1 MGQPSFR
8 RTLLVFVGLQ
18 LGQVMSSIDGTIV
31 ATALPTIAGDIGGF
45 SRSTWV
51 VTAYA
56 LAMVASMPIYGKLGD
71 LYGRRRVLLSAIAIF
86 LIGSMACGS
95 AQTMDQLL
103 VARFVQGL
111 GSGGLGALAMA
122 TVADIVPARQLG
134 RWLGYQ
140 GVIYAVASAI
150 GPIVGGLFVD
160 HLSWRWAFLI
170 NLPIG
175 LLAAAIVAT
184 KLQLAYRRIPH
195 AIDWSGSVLLTGG
208 LSLFVVLATLG
219 GHEIP
224 WGSARALG
232 AGAGLA
238 LISVLFVRRERRA
251 PEPVLPLA
259 LFRNPVLRVAT
270 GINFTSGLLLWCGIF
285 FVPQFVQQVREVSPT
300 RSGLVLMPLM
310 FGAALGTLVTGRLVA
325 RTGRYRTWPI
335 AGSVLM
341 TVAMVLLAGLGEG
354 SPVLAAALSALLLG
368 TGAGFVMQPSL
379 LAAQN
384 GADSSQLGTATST
397 TLLFRTLGNTVGIPV
412 FGGILNAGLSG
423 TGLSPADVAGA
434 LRPVFAV
441 AVLVGLASTVVALR
455 LPERPLRE
463 RTAFE
468 EESDERSTVAG
479 PEGTLL
485 AEAAEGPM
493 SLLAPP
499 SGRSHRLDQM

>member
-1 MGQPSFR
+1 MGPQSFR

-45 SRSTWV
+45 TRSTWV

-71 LYGRRRVLLSAIAIF
+71 LYGRRRVVLSAIAIF

-111 GSGGLGALAMA
+111 GGGGLGALAMA

-150 GPIVGGLFVD
+150 GPILGGLFVD

-208 LSLFVVLATLG
+208 LSLFVALATLG

-224 WGSARALG
+224 WGSARAVG

-341 TVAMVLLAGLGEG
+341 TVAMVLLAGLDEG

-384 GADSSQLGTATST
+384 GADPSQLGTATST

-441 AVLVGLASTVVALR
+441 AVVVGLVSTVVALR

-468 EESDERSTVAG
+468 GSDERSTVAG

-485 AEAAEGPM
+485 AET
-493 SLLAPP
+493 
-499 SGRSHRLDQM
+499 

>member
-1 MGQPSFR
+1 MGQQSFR

-45 SRSTWV
+45 ARSTWV
-51 VTAYA
+51 VTAYS

-86 LIGSMACGS
+86 LVGSMACGS
-95 AQTMDQLL
+95 VQTMDQLL

-111 GSGGLGALAMA
+111 GGGGLGAVSMA

-184 KLQLAYRRIPH
+184 KLRLAYRRIPH

-219 GHEIP
+219 GREIP

-232 AGAGLA
+232 AGEA
-238 LISVLFVRRERRA
+238 
-251 PEPVLPLA
+251 
-259 LFRNPVLRVAT
+259 
-270 GINFTSGLLLWCGIF
+270 
-285 FVPQFVQQVREVSPT
+285 
-300 RSGLVLMPLM
+300 
-310 FGAALGTLVTGRLVA
+310 LVTIRCG
-325 RTGRYRTWPI
+325 
-335 AGSVLM
+335 
-341 TVAMVLLAGLGEG
+341 
-354 SPVLAAALSALLLG
+354 
-368 TGAGFVMQPSL
+368 
-379 LAAQN
+379 
-384 GADSSQLGTATST
+384 
-397 TLLFRTLGNTVGIPV
+397 
-412 FGGILNAGLSG
+412 
-423 TGLSPADVAGA
+423 
-434 LRPVFAV
+434 
-441 AVLVGLASTVVALR
+441 
-455 LPERPLRE
+455 
-463 RTAFE
+463 
-468 EESDERSTVAG
+468 
-479 PEGTLL
+479 
-485 AEAAEGPM
+485 
-493 SLLAPP
+493 
-499 SGRSHRLDQM
+499 